1 MAESRPVYV
10 SLTSF
15 GAAEVRRHGQA
26 WFARL
31 CHAAGADGVEVRGE
45 LLQGHEDELDE
56 LSAIVA
62 DAAVAC
68 VYSSPLGLWTPD
80 GEFAAAAVREGLAR
94 AQVLG
99 AATLK
104 MSLGG
109 FRAHSSDGWQALK
122 DLLAGSAVQLLA
134 ENDQQAG
141 SGSQPAFEAFFQ
153 AVDAHHLPV
162 GMTFDIGNW
171 HWLGESP
178 LEMARLFAKHV
189 RYVHC
194 KGVFRRPDKWVAVPM
209 QASIAPWRTLLRAL
223 PPGVPRAIEHP
234 LVGDDLV
241 AVTREALDLLRHAD

>member
-1 MAESRPVYV
+1 MAKSRPIYV

-56 LSAIVA
+56 LSAIVS

-68 VYSSPLGLWTPD
+68 VYSSPLGMWGAD
-80 GEFAAAAVREGLAR
+80 GGFATAAVREGLAR

-109 FRAHSSDGWQALK
+109 FVEPAADDWQVLK
-122 DLLAGSAVQLLA
+122 DLLEGSAVQLLV
-134 ENDQQAG
+134 ENDQQPA

-153 AVDAHHLPV
+153 GVDAHHLPV

-178 LEMARLFAKHV
+178 LEMARVFAERV
-189 RYVHC
+189 RYIHC

-209 QASIAPWRTLLRAL
+209 EASVAPWRTLLRAL

-234 LVGDDLV
+234 LAGDDLV
-241 AVTREALDLLRHAD
+241 AVTRAALSVLRTAD